1 MFAIQGNSC
10 DIGRASQV
18 VRSTRLA
25 LTTPEQMRFKM
36 AIPTQARALEYFN
49 YDPATGDLI
58 FRERPR
64 SEFDAPGYARH
75 FKLIGTPA
83 GSKNRDGYVKV
94 IVDRALGYTGTDRS
108 VR

>member
-1 MFAIQGNSC
+1 
-10 DIGRASQV
+10 
-18 VRSTRLA
+18 
-25 LTTPEQMRFKM
+25 M